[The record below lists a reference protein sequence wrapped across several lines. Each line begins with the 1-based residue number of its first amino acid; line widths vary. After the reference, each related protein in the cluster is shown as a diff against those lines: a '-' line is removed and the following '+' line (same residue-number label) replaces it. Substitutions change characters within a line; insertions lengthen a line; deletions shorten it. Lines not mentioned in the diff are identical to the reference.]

1 MAFLTQSEI
10 SSYLPSGFDSAYVG
24 LLLSMLESYLAGY
37 GFLFTLT
44 TDTALKIYPEFR
56 YQYEFRYL
64 YFTTPISV
72 TIKSEEDL
80 TYSKPLTIRKD
91 YDLKN
96 HHKITTANYLLS
108 LKDEVVQ
115 YPYYLE
121 LNTQKGFS
129 ATVPD
134 DLKFA
139 CIEFVKQAL
148 NIQKS
153 IQGVYDAEG
162 SEVRSTSID
171 GISTTF
177 SGSNTSPTQDKIQ
190 ELLQGNSG
198 IIQIIKNYQLR
209 K

>member
-1 MAFLTQSEI
+1 MAFLTQPEIAPYIPSEA
-10 SSYLPSGFDSAYVG
+10 DTTYVN
-24 LLLSMLESYLAGY
+24 LMLGILETYLAGY

-44 TDTALKIYPEFR
+44 ADTALKIYPEFR
-56 YQYEFRYL
+56 YQHEFRYL
-64 YFTTPISV
+64 YFTTPTTV
-72 TIKSEEDL
+72 TIKSEEDG
-80 TYSKPLTIRKD
+80 TYSRSLTIRKD

-115 YPYYLE
+115 YPYYIE

-129 ATVPD
+129 ATVPN

-139 CIEFVKQAL
+139 CIEFIKQAL

-153 IQGVYDAEG
+153 IQGVYDTEG
-162 SEVRSTSID
+162 QEVRSTSID

-177 SGSNTSPTQDKIQ
+177 VGANTSATQDKIQ
-190 ELLQGNSG
+190 ELLKGDSG
-198 IIQIIKNYQLR
+198 IMQMIKNYQLR

>member
-10 SSYLPSGFDSAYVG
+10 APYLPSGVDTTYVNLILG
-24 LLLSMLESYLAGY
+24 MLETYLAGY

-44 TDTALKIYPEFR
+44 TDTALKIYPEFS

-64 YFTTPISV
+64 YFTDPVTV
-72 TIKSEEDL
+72 TIKSEENL
-80 TYSKPLTIRKD
+80 SYSKTLTIRKD
-91 YDLKN
+91 YNLKK

-115 YPYYLE
+115 YPYYIE

-129 ATVPD
+129 DTVPN

-153 IQGVYDAEG
+153 IQGVYDAG
-162 SEVRSTSID
+162 GQEVRSTSID

-177 SGSNTSPTQDKIQ
+177 VGANTSPTQDKIQ

-198 IIQIIKNYQLR
+198 IMQIIKNYLPRQ
-209 K
+209 